1 MKFSELKL
9 KEVICAADGERLGYV
24 SDMEIDEVSGTVR
37 SLLVPGAYRFLG
49 VLGRE
54 DDITVPWNKIT
65 KIGDDLIIINR
76 Y

>member
-1 MKFSELKL
+1 MIFMKFSELKL

-24 SDMEIDEVSGTVR
+24 SDMEIDEVSGAVR
-37 SLLVPGAYRFLG
+37 SL
-49 VLGRE
+49 
-54 DDITVPWNKIT
+54 ITVPWNKIT

>member
-24 SDMEIDEVSGTVR
+24 SDMEIDEVSGAVR

-54 DDITVPWNKIT
+54 DDITVPWNKIS

>member
-1 MKFSELKL
+1 MKFSDIRL

-37 SLLVPGAYRFLG
+37 SLLVPGSYRFLG

-54 DDITVPWNKIT
+54 DDITVPWDKIS
-65 KIGDDLIIINR
+65 KIGEDLIIINR